1 MKKIK
6 FISPSLHGIL
16 DYMVDITLISVP
28 LIFNFRAISDTVFWV
43 PIAIGLSNLLYSL
56 FTVYSRSLV
65 PLIPFYLHLFFGWC
79 YKITDNL
86 FGRAPASQGRCITG
100 FASLGASLGASHASP
115 LHTPH
120 AKIFPSVKK

>member
-65 PLIPFYLHLFFGWC
+65 PLIPFYLHLFFDFMAGLILLALAFSLPLEGFV
-79 YKITDNL
+79 KL
-86 FGRAPASQGRCITG
+86 FYIAMGGGIILATLFTNPNESDR
-100 FASLGASLGASHASP
+100 
-115 LHTPH
+115 
-120 AKIFPSVKK
+120 